1 MNKHPKTIEKKSL
14 RKGSNDPELGLEWK
28 CVFANNLYD
37 QVGAASLEFI
47 EENQGD
53 NTFGWLYAYVGNLIS

>member
-1 MNKHPKTIEKKSL
+1 MCFES
-14 RKGSNDPELGLEWK
+14 DPELGHEWK
-28 CVFANNLYD
+28 CVFANNLFD

-53 NTFGWLYAYVGNLIS
+53 NTFGWLYAYDGNLIS